1 MLLRSAV
8 FRLEHR
14 LSYLLVPTESVILLR
29 IRWFP
34 YLFKTPSRGEKQ
46 YFTHSLR
53 SFVKYCFSP
62 LEDKIHIFAPPCNI
76 LYINYLIFIVYRFC
90 CGTISVWSQFNKM
103 LFYTDAEIHLFVIVN
118 RRDGMET
125 HYHFYRTHLCY
136 SLVVIS
142 TLLLVKLQTQY
153 SRDIETTIYIERTI
167 AAVAQK
173 LR

>member
-1 MLLRSAV
+1 
-8 FRLEHR
+8 
-14 LSYLLVPTESVILLR
+14 
-29 IRWFP
+29 
-34 YLFKTPSRGEKQ
+34 
-46 YFTHSLR
+46 
-53 SFVKYCFSP
+53 
-62 LEDKIHIFAPPCNI
+62 
-76 LYINYLIFIVYRFC
+76 
-90 CGTISVWSQFNKM
+90 M

-173 LR
+173 LL